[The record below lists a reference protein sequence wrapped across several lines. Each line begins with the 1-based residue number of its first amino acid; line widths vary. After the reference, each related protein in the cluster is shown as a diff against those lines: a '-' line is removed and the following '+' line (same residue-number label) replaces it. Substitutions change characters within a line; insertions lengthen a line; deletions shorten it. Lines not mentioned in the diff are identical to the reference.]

1 MTIGKRI
8 KDAREAKGATQDE
21 LARAA
26 GTTKQT
32 IYKYE
37 NGIVTNIPSN
47 KIEAIASFL
56 NVSES
61 YLMGWENSTLG
72 GESELIDCFRSLDE
86 DRARRL
92 AAYAKALLETQRAE
106 EEMSKKGE

>member
-21 LARAA
+21 LAKAA
-26 GTTKQT
+26 NTTKQT

-61 YLMGWENSTLG
+61 YLMGWDVSMPG
-72 GESELIDCFRSLDE
+72 GESSLIDCYRKLDQE
-86 DRARRL
+86 RAKRL
-92 AAYAKALLETQRAE
+92 EAYAKALLETQNVE
-106 EEMSKKGE
+106 NEMKGE